1 MNRATYERPF
11 DMDIYTRTGDAGTTG
26 TARGERISKGSQTV
40 AASGAFDEAITRLGA
55 VVVKLDRVFAGGHA
69 EREGSVEA
77 QMYDIALWLQ
87 NRLFTAAACVVDA
100 TATPSPISAEDTAIV
115 ERMIDALD
123 TDLPLFRD
131 FILPGSTE
139 LSIRLDLARTGVRAC
154 EREVVALGD
163 HVEVNPLVLSFVNRA
178 SDLLYTMARAAAH
191 AFNAPSR
198 PWNMSPEPPTIGR
211 AC

>member
-1 MNRATYERPF
+1 
-11 DMDIYTRTGDAGTTG
+11 MDIYTRTGDAGTTA
-26 TARGERISKGSQTV
+26 TARGDRVSKGSHTV
-40 AASGAFDEAITRLGA
+40 AVSGAFDEAITRLGA

-69 EREGSVEA
+69 DREGSVEA
-77 QMYDIALWLQ
+77 QMYEIALWLQ

-100 TATPSPISAEDTAIV
+100 TATPSPISEDDTAAI

-123 TDLPLFRD
+123 TDLPLFRE

-154 EREVVALGD
+154 EREVVALS
-163 HVEVNPLVLSFVNRA
+163 EETAVNPLVLSFVNRS

-191 AFNAPSR
+191 AFNAPTH
-198 PWNMSPEPPTIGR
+198 PWDMTPETPSVGR
-211 AC
+211 A